1 MTLITDIKTVHWSLS
16 IDKPGEVVTDLDDI
30 NQCIYI
36 ILTTVKGTDRMRP
49 EFGCGI
55 FQYLDKPVNT
65 VVPLMAKSAKDS
77 LQIWEPRITVTKV
90 SVKIT
95 DLSHVEL
102 DVEWETTVG
111 ESFNS
116 GSTVVSYNNTSVAS
130 NKVDYSDEYS
140 EEYY

>member
-1 MTLITDIKTVHWSLS
+1 MTLIKDIKTPHWSLS
-16 IDKPGEVVTDLDDI
+16 IEKSGEIVTDLDDI

-36 ILTTVKGTDRMRP
+36 IITTVKGTDRMRP

-55 FQYLDKPVNT
+55 FQYLDKPVST
-65 VVPLMAKSAKDS
+65 VVPLMAKSVKDS

-90 SVKIT
+90 SVKLSE
-95 DLSHVEL
+95 LSHVDVE
-102 DVEWETTVG
+102 VEWEKTVG

-116 GSTVVSYNNTSVAS
+116 GSTVVSYNSTNSS
-130 NKVDYSDEYS
+130 SDKIEYSDEYS